1 MPIYLKY
8 GKDIKGDVK
17 EPAHR
22 EWIEL
27 ESAQLGQSR
36 GGSPTSSEIVL
47 TKKPDSASVHLMREA
62 ISGKG
67 VNAIIEFTR
76 ADGSVYLRVE
86 LEGTL
91 ISSYSISGT
100 GGNASETLSL
110 NFTKVEYK
118 NIPGTPYGFDD
129 AFADAL

>member
-1 MPIYLKY
+1 MPVYLKY
-8 GKDIKGDVK
+8 GDDIKGDVK

-22 EWIEL
+22 GWIEL
-27 ESAQLGQSR
+27 ESAQLGQRR

-67 VNAIIEFTR
+67 VKAIIEFVR
-76 ADGSVYLRVE
+76 ADGSVYLRIE
-86 LEGTL
+86 MKDTL

-100 GGNASETLSL
+100 GGNATEMLSL
-110 NFTKVEYK
+110 NFKEIEFH
-118 NIPGTPYGFDD
+118 NIPGTPAPEYPEY
-129 AFADAL
+129 